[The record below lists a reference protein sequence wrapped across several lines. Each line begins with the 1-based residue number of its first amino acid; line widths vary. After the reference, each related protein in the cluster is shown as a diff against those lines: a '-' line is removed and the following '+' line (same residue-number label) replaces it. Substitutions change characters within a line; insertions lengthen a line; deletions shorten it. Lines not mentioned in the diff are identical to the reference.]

1 MNSPKIEIIKKGDD
15 KISVRIL
22 IQGNE
27 TWEKD
32 FQQDSNINE
41 LINDFKNG
49 TGNEF
54 PNEILDFWKNQRNEE
69 NIMEQQLKNLVNKYE
84 EKNLFLGE
92 NKISDKIGKPL
103 NDPFCVFTFIKKD
116 KILKMLKLEGK
127 ELYGLEDYGPFSA
140 YCNGINKLF
149 ISGGEKDKKC
159 IEKFWK
165 IDLDDLDNIEIEQIA
180 MLPKKNHSMISIPG
194 NYVFIVGGQDKETF
208 YYDHESGSFNGWKE
222 LNRNRTEPALILV
235 NNYLYCFD
243 NINTKDYAND
253 LTFEKTD
260 LNSENH
266 IWELIQANISNMKV
280 NQKFFGVVQN
290 EDDIIFIGGNMD
302 LDNNELNKGS
312 AQTKNYKFNLK
323 TNMIEESEIPFI
335 ELNLK
340 EKTFLPYNNN
350 ISYIFPDFNKNNP
363 EVIFFQKNKNQIKK
377 VKYESQKEEKLNDL
391 PPAEAKH
398 YYFDQPLK
406 EENANNNKNINLIE
420 QKNDDNQLQKINSEI
435 EPNNKE
441 SVNELEKKDIEDI
454 ENVEQDQINKNSFHD
469 LFNFEVDDKKISTS
483 LRENNMNINTNKNS
497 IINDQKNQGNINI
510 ESSEKEQKEEE
521 EKIEIKE
528 KEEKEE
534 INGLEEKEEKKEKE
548 EINGFEEKKEKEE
561 INGLEEKEE
570 KEEIKEKEEIND
582 KDEKKEKEKEL
593 IKISENS
600 GINIDLSPVTIP
612 GKISK
617 NGENENNINSNNNG
631 MNENVEKSQN
641 ENKINN
647 EAQQEKKEDI
657 NIEIK
662 PPEINKIQPKIK
674 ENIITHTEGQKKNG
688 FDYYSSG
695 IILGKDDKKNTNV
708 KIEGDVNAPKP
719 NIENVDVNLNKSNP
733 SQKVEIKDP
742 NIEANINKKDNE
754 NIKAELKDEKLKD
767 LFHMSGIIV
776 GTNEKDPKILKYKKD
791 NKNKDEIDIKGD
803 GNINTNLNPSVNIPE
818 GSIKLKGP
826 TVSYE
831 EMKLNGNHSI
841 VNPNEKNDIN
851 IKNENNIDCNIN
863 PPGISVP
870 NPNVEF
876 PSGKVDIK
884 VNSSEVIDKEK
895 KQNTYSNTPELK
907 ATDIITPMKLP
918 GSTNENVVNP
928 FKIEIQKSTVEVNDQ
943 NMNNPEININ
953 AQVDKQKKTEKDFKL
968 SGIIYGNKDPNYNK
982 NKNLEIVNKSDINIK
997 APKIDING
1005 NIVGSNNIDD
1015 SKVNAKSP
1023 NQTFEKNINQNQ
1035 INLNKDKTE
1044 EKYDF
1049 IIQGV
1054 IQPNKDKNKN
1064 NKKNE
1069 NIKINGNSNTDQKN
1083 LEINTGTN
1091 NAINNN
1097 GDLNMGGKLEINVNQ
1112 EENKNIN
1119 FPNLENLGEYY
1130 MEGTLTKVTKKNEN
1144 GVINTKII
1152 LPTVEIKNNNFVA
1165 SKVDEGGN
1173 LDENNIDINNLKSA
1187 EAGINGQKNGNK
1199 VIN

>member
-1 MNSPKIEIIKKGDD
+1 
-15 KISVRIL
+15 
-22 IQGNE
+22 
-27 TWEKD
+27 
-32 FQQDSNINE
+32 
-41 LINDFKNG
+41 
-49 TGNEF
+49 
-54 PNEILDFWKNQRNEE
+54 
-69 NIMEQQLKNLVNKYE
+69 
-84 EKNLFLGE
+84 
-92 NKISDKIGKPL
+92 
-103 NDPFCVFTFIKKD
+103 
-116 KILKMLKLEGK
+116 
-127 ELYGLEDYGPFSA
+127 
-140 YCNGINKLF
+140 
-149 ISGGEKDKKC
+149 
-159 IEKFWK
+159 
-165 IDLDDLDNIEIEQIA
+165 
-180 MLPKKNHSMISIPG
+180 
-194 NYVFIVGGQDKETF
+194 
-208 YYDHESGSFNGWKE
+208 
-222 LNRNRTEPALILV
+222 
-235 NNYLYCFD
+235 
-243 NINTKDYAND
+243 
-253 LTFEKTD
+253 
-260 LNSENH
+260 
-266 IWELIQANISNMKV
+266 
-280 NQKFFGVVQN
+280 
-290 EDDIIFIGGNMD
+290 
-302 LDNNELNKGS
+302 
-312 AQTKNYKFNLK
+312 
-323 TNMIEESEIPFI
+323 
-335 ELNLK
+335 
-340 EKTFLPYNNN
+340 
-350 ISYIFPDFNKNNP
+350 
-363 EVIFFQKNKNQIKK
+363 
-377 VKYESQKEEKLNDL
+377 
-391 PPAEAKH
+391 
-398 YYFDQPLK
+398 
-406 EENANNNKNINLIE
+406 
-420 QKNDDNQLQKINSEI
+420 
-435 EPNNKE
+435 
-441 SVNELEKKDIEDI
+441 
-454 ENVEQDQINKNSFHD
+454 
-469 LFNFEVDDKKISTS
+469 
-483 LRENNMNINTNKNS
+483 
-497 IINDQKNQGNINI
+497 
-510 ESSEKEQKEEE
+510 
-521 EKIEIKE
+521 
-528 KEEKEE
+528 
-534 INGLEEKEEKKEKE
+534 
-548 EINGFEEKKEKEE
+548 
-561 INGLEEKEE
+561 
-570 KEEIKEKEEIND
+570 
-582 KDEKKEKEKEL
+582 
-593 IKISENS
+593 
-600 GINIDLSPVTIP
+600 
-612 GKISK
+612 
-617 NGENENNINSNNNG
+617 
-631 MNENVEKSQN
+631 
-641 ENKINN
+641 
-647 EAQQEKKEDI
+647 
-657 NIEIK
+657 
-662 PPEINKIQPKIK
+662 
-674 ENIITHTEGQKKNG
+674 
-688 FDYYSSG
+688 
-695 IILGKDDKKNTNV
+695 
-708 KIEGDVNAPKP
+708 
-719 NIENVDVNLNKSNP
+719 
-733 SQKVEIKDP
+733 
-742 NIEANINKKDNE
+742 
-754 NIKAELKDEKLKD
+754 
-767 LFHMSGIIV
+767 MSGIIV

-841 VNPNEKNDIN
+841 VNHNEKNDIN

-982 NKNLEIVNKSDINIK
+982 NQNLEIVNKSDINIK
-997 APKIDING
+997 APKLDING

-1097 GDLNMGGKLEINVNQ
+1097 GDLNKGGKLEINVNQ